1 MDARYDPK
9 KIEPHWQKYW
19 QENKLF
25 RVSEDTSKSKY
36 YVLEM
41 FPYPSGRIHMG
52 HVRNYTIGDLVARFK
67 IMKGFNVLHPMGWDA
82 FGMPA
87 ENAAIEKGVHPAQW
101 TFENI
106 RYMGQQLKKMGFSYD
121 WDREIATCHP
131 EYYRWNQWTFLKM
144 YERGL
149 AYQSHALVNWC
160 ENCQTVLANEQV
172 EAGCCWRCGEEVTQK
187 ELDGQWFLKI
197 TNYIE
202 ELLQGCDALAGE
214 WPERVLSMQ
223 KNWIG
228 KSYGANVDFPRTDGG
243 PPIRIFTTR
252 QDTLFGATFMLL
264 SPEHP
269 LCRELTRGTP
279 REREV
284 EQLIHQV
291 TRQGREVRSDEATE
305 KLGVFTGAYA
315 INPMTQEKIPIWV
328 ANFVLMEYGTGAI
341 MAVPAHDQRDLD
353 FARKYELPVRVVIHP
368 FDRGLDE
375 ETMPEAF
382 VEEGYMVNSGK
393 FNGLRSSEAI
403 EAFADELEAKGIG
416 NRTVNYRM
424 RDWLISRQRY
434 WGTPIPMISCESCS
448 TVPVP
453 YEDLPVILPLDL
465 TLREGGASPLPYDEE
480 FLRAPCP
487 SCGKPGRRAAET
499 MDTFIDSSWYFLR
512 YCCPRFEKGP
522 VDREVIDYWMP
533 VDQYIGGIEHAIL
546 HLLYSR
552 FYTMFLRDI
561 GLVKDGEPYLRL
573 LTQGMVLKYSE
584 KVEKIVK
591 MSKSLGNV
599 VDPDLIIEKFGV
611 DTIRYFILSDSPPEK
626 DLEWTDQ
633 GVSGAN
639 RFLHRFWRLVH
650 NQLDGIREVKP
661 YHGRVEDLEG
671 AFRNLYIWTH
681 RTLKRLTE
689 DVDGRWHF
697 NTAIARINE
706 LCNEISRLH
715 PSQVRTEK
723 EKQVMRFA
731 LETLTI
737 MLSII
742 TPHIS
747 EEIWRALGHQE
758 SIIRMS
764 WPEFD
769 PEAVRQEEVLVV
781 IQVNGK
787 VRSRITLPAGS
798 REEVMRRAALEDGR
812 IVSLLAG
819 REPRKVIVVP
829 DRLVN
834 VVV

>member
-1 MDARYDPK
+1 MDERYDPI
-9 KIEPHWQKYW
+9 KIESYWQQYWQK
-19 QENKLF
+19 NKLF
-25 RVSEDTSKSKY
+25 RVTEDTSKPKY

-106 RYMGQQLKKMGFSYD
+106 RYMGRQLRKMGFSYD

-131 EYYRWNQWTFLKM
+131 EYYRWNQWAFLKM

-149 AYQSHALVNWC
+149 AYQSSALVNWC
-160 ENCQTVLANEQV
+160 KNCQTVLANEQV
-172 EAGCCWRCGEEVTQK
+172 EAGGCWRCGEEVIQK

-197 TNYIE
+197 TDYIE
-202 ELLQGCDALAGE
+202 ELLQGCDTLADK
-214 WPERVLSMQ
+214 WPDRVLVMQ

-228 KSYGANVDFPRTDGG
+228 KSYGAEVDFPLANGG

-264 SPEHP
+264 APEHP

-279 REREV
+279 EERKV
-284 EQLIHQV
+284 EQFIQQV
-291 TRQGREVRSDEATE
+291 TRQSRDVRSDDAAE

-328 ANFVLMEYGTGAI
+328 ANFVLLEYGTGAI
-341 MAVPAHDQRDLD
+341 MAVPAHDQRDLE

-368 FDRGLDE
+368 FERELDE
-375 ETMPEAF
+375 KTMTEAF
-382 VEEGYMVNSGK
+382 VEEGYMVSSGK
-393 FNGLRSSEAI
+393 FNGLRSSEALD
-403 EAFADELEAKGIG
+403 AFADELEARGIG
-416 NRTVNYRM
+416 RRTVNYRM

-434 WGTPIPMISCESCS
+434 WGTPIPMITCESCG

-453 YEDLPVILPLDL
+453 YEDLPVILPLNL
-465 TLREGGASPLPYDEE
+465 TLREGGGSPLPYDEE

-487 SCGKPGRRAAET
+487 SCGKPAERTTET
-499 MDTFIDSSWYFLR
+499 MDTFVDSSWYFLR
-512 YCCPRFEKGP
+512 YCCPRYEEGP
-522 VDREVIDYWMP
+522 VDRTIADYWMP

-552 FYTMFLRDI
+552 FYTMFLRDM
-561 GLVKDGEPYLRL
+561 GLVSEGEPYVRL

-584 KVEKIVK
+584 KAGKTVK

-599 VDPDLIIEKFGV
+599 VDPDLIIKKFGA

-639 RFLHRFWRLVH
+639 RFLHRFWRMIH
-650 NQLDGIREVKP
+650 NHLDAIREVKP
-661 YHGRVEDLEG
+661 YSGRVEGLEG
-671 AFRNLYIWTH
+671 PFKNLYTCTH
-681 RTLKRLTE
+681 RTLKRFTE

-697 NTAIARINE
+697 NTAIARVNE
-706 LCNEISRLH
+706 LCNEISRLD
-715 PSQVRTEK
+715 PSQVRTET
-723 EKQVMRFA
+723 EKQVMRCA

-742 TPHIS
+742 TPHIC

-758 SIIRMS
+758 SIIGTS

-781 IQVNGK
+781 IQINGK

-798 REEVMRRAALEDGR
+798 SEEAMRRAVLQDDR
-812 IVSLLAG
+812 IISLLVG
-819 REPRKVIVVP
+819 REPKKVIVVP

-834 VVV
+834 LVV